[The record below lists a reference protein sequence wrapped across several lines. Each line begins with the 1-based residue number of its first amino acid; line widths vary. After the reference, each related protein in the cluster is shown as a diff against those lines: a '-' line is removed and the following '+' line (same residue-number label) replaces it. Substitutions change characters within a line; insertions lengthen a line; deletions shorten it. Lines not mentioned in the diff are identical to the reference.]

1 MTITIAIAIVIASAI
16 ATASTSTNIII
27 IESLLLLPKKI
38 QKWWS
43 TAAEGLAEALRKLQ
57 SDFRGF
63 WIT

>member
-1 MTITIAIAIVIASAI
+1 MAIAI
-16 ATASTSTNIII
+16 ASTSTSIITI
-27 IESLLLLPKKI
+27 TELLLLLLPKKI

-43 TAAEGLAEALRKLQ
+43 TAAEGLAEGLRKFQ